1 MNRTTGLKLS
11 TMMLNSSNVDDNNK
25 NNTFSNFES
34 VGKKIKKEK
43 KMSITAAG
51 KINNSLQTEIEDEDE
66 D

>member
-34 VGKKIKKEK
+34 VVKKIKKEK
-43 KMSITAAG
+43 KMSIIAAG
-51 KINNSLQTEIEDEDE
+51 KINISLQTEIEDED
-66 D
+66 